1 MEAIKIQHL
10 AHKLYLK
17 KIPVLPSLLTRWIH
31 FRYNSDI
38 QPITK
43 IGGGTKLGHGGI
55 GVVIHK
61 NAKIGRNCLLAQN
74 VSVAGKD
81 GGAPELKDWVYVGHA
96 SIILGN
102 VVVGNNVSI
111 GALSLVNQDVP
122 DNAIV
127 AGIPAK
133 VIRFRSPEEVDEW
146 HNWVIR
152 NGGIP
157 ID

>member
-1 MEAIKIQHL
+1 M
-10 AHKLYLK
+10 
-17 KIPVLPSLLTRWIH
+17 
-31 FRYNSDI
+31 
-38 QPITK
+38 
-43 IGGGTKLGHGGI
+43 
-55 GVVIHK
+55 
-61 NAKIGRNCLLAQN
+61 AQN